1 MPGNGLLRRWLVN
14 CVRPAR
20 LVVWGGG
27 TWGAEPGREAGEV
40 MAEHAGHVVCR
51 ADGFRVGRPAPV
63 LGVGDRLEAGRT
75 YVVVPVDRLPCGG
88 TDGVVTA
95 ASLAALSS
103 SSHSRGGGG
112 GKAAAPS
119 LALAAGRKSP
129 FEYAKDGD
137 GRTVI
142 RVAEEFI
149 VRAVAG
155 DGGGGKNGKSR
166 GGDDGDGSAALCSTP
181 ELRKHYEQL
190 VGATRGR
197 PWSPRLDTIK
207 ERKGRRLADVV
218 SPGRLSP
225 VRLLGMDKGLS
236 IS

>member
-1 MPGNGLLRRWLVN
+1 
-14 CVRPAR
+14 
-20 LVVWGGG
+20 
-27 TWGAEPGREAGEV
+27 

-63 LGVGDRLEAGRT
+63 LGVGDRLEPGRT
-75 YVVVPVDRLPCGG
+75 YLVVPVDRLPCGSG
-88 TDGVVTA
+88 DGVVTA
-95 ASLAALSS
+95 ASLAVLSS
-103 SSHSRGGGG
+103 SSHSRGRGG

-149 VRAVAG
+149 VKAVAG
-155 DGGGGKNGKSR
+155 DGGGG
-166 GGDDGDGSAALCSTP
+166 DGCGSAALCSTP

-197 PWSPRLDTIK
+197 PWAPRLDTIK

>member
-1 MPGNGLLRRWLVN
+1 MPGNSLVRRWLV
-14 CVRPAR
+14 CVRPARRDAR

-27 TWGAEPGREAGEV
+27 TRGAEPGRAAGEV

-63 LGVGDRLEAGRT
+63 LGVGDRLEPGRT
-75 YVVVPVDRLPCGG
+75 YLVVPVDRLPCGG
-88 TDGVVTA
+88 GDGVVTA
-95 ASLAALSS
+95 ASLAVLSS
-103 SSHSRGGGG
+103 SSHSRGSGG

-149 VRAVAG
+149 VKAVAG
-155 DGGGGKNGKSR
+155 DGGG
-166 GGDDGDGSAALCSTP
+166 DDCCGSAALCSTP

-225 VRLLGMDKGLS
+225 ARLLGMDKGLS